1 MEVHFRKVE
10 ACVLN
15 TYTRYQLI
23 TRDIEQSLDRVE
35 KQPVVQRDTEYYLAN
50 IGKVTSAEEF
60 VNDYRLFNY
69 AMKAHGLG
77 DMAYAKAFMLKALNE
92 GVDDPSSFANKMID
106 KRYAE
111 FVRSF
116 NFAKHGENATVYAL
130 AKQPV
135 VELYLGMH
143 TTPGSPPS
151 EFHLEQSANY
161 AKNIGNVKSIDQ
173 FLHKDNER
181 LLQFA
186 LQAFGL
192 EEAIDDKSFLR
203 KILEGGAEDEN
214 SFANKQ
220 EDEAWGKFAQ
230 TFDFA
235 RLGEL
240 ATSFNLAQQPSVD
253 KYLRQ
258 TLEQDAGQQSEGVRL
273 ALYFERKAGEIT
285 NAYQILGDRALAAVV
300 RTVLG
305 LPESVA
311 QMDIDQQAK
320 LLEARIDFEDFQDP
334 AKLEKFLTR
343 YTAMYDAQ
351 NPTVTPQSML
361 VSLFQPVEFGI
372 SQDTLMA
379 IAAMKR

>member
-1 MEVHFRKVE
+1 M
-10 ACVLN
+10 LN

-50 IGKVTSAEEF
+50 IGKVKSAEEF

-92 GVDDPSSFANKMID
+92 GVDDPNSFANKMID

-143 TTPGSPPS
+143 ATPGNPPS
-151 EFHLEQSANY
+151 EYHLEQSAHY
-161 AKNIGNVKSIDQ
+161 AQNIGNVKSIDD

-181 LLQFA
+181 LLQYA

-192 EEAIDDKSFLR
+192 EDAFDDKAFLR
-203 KILEGGAEDEN
+203 KIFEGGAEDPE

-220 EDEAWGKFAQ
+220 EDKAWGRFAQ

-235 RLGEL
+235 RLGEH

-258 TLEQDAGQQSEGVRL
+258 TLETNAGQESEGVRL
-273 ALYFERKAGEIT
+273 ALYFERKASEIT

-305 LPESVA
+305 LPDSVA

-320 LLEARIDFEDFQDP
+320 LLEARLNFEDFQDP